1 MTDPAFLTVSNL
13 FVRYGS
19 ATALDHL
26 DLEVRHNEL
35 FVLLGAS
42 GSGKTTLLRCLG
54 GFVRPDAGRIVLN
67 GTDMTALPP
76 HRRPVNTMFQ
86 SYALFPHMSVAANIG
101 FGLRQRGASR
111 AETQQ
116 RVAAMLTL
124 IRLEGFGARRPG
136 ELSGGQQQ
144 RVALAR
150 SLAPNPALLLLDEP
164 LSALDQALRMDT
176 RAELVRLR
184 RELGI
189 SFVLVTHDQDEALE
203 MADRIG
209 VMQNGRM
216 VQIGTPAQLYE
227 TPVNR
232 FVASFLG
239 AANILSCI
247 VGADGVSVGLP
258 ALGVSVRAER
268 PGVPGPGLLAL
279 RSERLRIGGTV
290 QTNQVEGVVTG
301 CVYAGDA
308 LAVMVR
314 LADGSMLRVKRSLA
328 DGLDSARLEPGSP
341 VRVGWQPDACILL
354 PE

>member
-1 MTDPAFLTVSNL
+1 MTASPFLTVSNL

-26 DLEVRHNEL
+26 DLDVRRNEL

-54 GFVRPDAGRIVLN
+54 GFVRPDGGRIILN
-67 GTDMTALPP
+67 GADMTGLPP

-86 SYALFPHMSVAANIG
+86 SYALFPHMSVAANIS
-101 FGLRQRGASR
+101 FGLRQRGATR

-116 RVAAMLTL
+116 RVAEMLSL
-124 IRLEGFGARRPG
+124 VRLEGFGARRPG

-150 SLAPNPALLLLDEP
+150 SIAPNPALLLLDEP

-216 VQIGTPAQLYE
+216 VQIGTPAELYE
-227 TPVNR
+227 APANR

-239 AANILSCI
+239 AANILSC
-247 VGADGVSVGLP
+247 VVAADGVSVALP
-258 ALGVSVRAER
+258 GLGVSVRAEQ
-268 PGVPGPGLLAL
+268 PGAPGPGLLAL
-279 RSERLRIGGTV
+279 RSERLRIGGAA
-290 QTNQVEGVVTG
+290 QPNQVEGVVTG

-308 LAVMVR
+308 LAVTVR
-314 LADGSMLRVKRSLA
+314 LADGLVLRVKRSLA